1 MVLYIHLI
9 FPVKRLVALAIKAV
23 IFFCAGISNHFFHC
37 IFEYVFPCSK
47 GRFEIIRSTG
57 ISFPSSRTL
66 YTCIPFTNS
75 SKMRADF
82 VYGIE
87 IFLNQHPFASVLT
100 YSTEEEVKNQGS
112 GSRGKVI
119 SNFMLPTYL
128 LFVYFEVKKYL
139 LLLWTWTSSVT
150 GSTHADRIRHFSC
163 SLTYF

>member
-1 MVLYIHLI
+1 MVHCWRINVLLVKQSSCVKSLNCRCKVKRLLRLCRLSYYTFVTTFVSFGVLSIHLI

-37 IFEYVFPCSK
+37 IFEYVFPWSK

-75 SKMRADF
+75 SKMQADF

-87 IFLNQHPFASVLT
+87 IFLNQYLFASRTALKKKSRIKDQEV
-100 YSTEEEVKNQGS
+100 EEK
-112 GSRGKVI
+112 
-119 SNFMLPTYL
+119 
-128 LFVYFEVKKYL
+128 
-139 LLLWTWTSSVT
+139 
-150 GSTHADRIRHFSC
+150 
-163 SLTYF
+163 